1 MSMDF
6 PNGCRVT
13 YNNESYIVVAV
24 EGEGLLVKRMGSQA
38 MITIPKASAKRVLE
52 EGKDTEIDRV
62 KNRLNG

>member
-6 PNGCRVT
+6 PNGCRVM

-52 EGKDTEIDRV
+52 EGKDTEVDRV

>member
-6 PNGCRVT
+6 PSGCRVM